1 MNSSTYVR
9 DSAVGTPALHEIRAL
24 IESVVGAV
32 RRWHETSRT
41 FNELAG
47 LDDAMLKDIGIC
59 RSEIRMIAR
68 LSATDPY
75 FNPRNSSR

>member
-1 MNSSTYVR
+1 
-9 DSAVGTPALHEIRAL
+9 
-24 IESVVGAV
+24 VVGAV